1 MSTVDDLA
9 RRGLIENRVAPS
21 GKASGVQST
30 FRATPTLLGAIP
42 REVVLHAEHVAG
54 ELIRL
59 RSDERRWVD
68 YHDTE
73 RTRLMRRFLHEQNE
87 ALTATL
93 IELDAPGISND
104 RGILRVNSDVV
115 LFPAMRAL
123 YRVFKGNWGHGG
135 RMYGGWWQQVP
146 KQMRAFF
153 QIDGERVIECDYP
166 QLHPRLLYRL
176 AGQPLEGDAYT
187 LPGWDRKLAKK
198 AFNILL
204 NANDYRAAIGA
215 VANL

>member
-73 RTRLMRRFLHEQNE
+73 RTRLMRRFLQEQNE
-87 ALTATL
+87 ALTTIR
-93 IELDAPGISND
+93 IELAVPGISND
-104 RGILRVNSDVV
+104 RGILRANWDVV

-123 YRVFKGNWGHGG
+123 YRVFNG
-135 RMYGGWWQQVP
+135 
-146 KQMRAFF
+146 
-153 QIDGERVIECDYP
+153 
-166 QLHPRLLYRL
+166 
-176 AGQPLEGDAYT
+176 
-187 LPGWDRKLAKK
+187 
-198 AFNILL
+198 
-204 NANDYRAAIGA
+204 
-215 VANL
+215 